1 MTALIEF
8 EDVRFRY
15 GDEGVLRGVSFSLQA
30 GEVLAVLGPSAAGKS
45 TLVRL
50 ALGLSA
56 PTAGTIRTMGRIASQ
71 DGRVLMAPE
80 ERGLGVV
87 FQDLALWPH
96 LTVEGNLAFV
106 LSAQRV
112 PREERRE
119 RIHGALSRVRLLEK
133 ARRYPG
139 ELSGGERQRVAIVR
153 ALVTSPRAVLLD
165 EPLSNLDVAL
175 KQELLQLFR
184 ELLLERKTAALY
196 VTHDPREAAR
206 LADRL
211 IVLEN
216 GCAVQQGTLMDLRLH
231 PATRFVERVLE
242 DLGNIADVSQKDC

>member
-8 EDVRFRY
+8 QDVRFHY
-15 GDEGVLRGVSFSLQA
+15 GDEEVLRDVSLALQPD
-30 GEVLAVLGPSAAGKS
+30 EVLAVLGPSGAGKS
-45 TLVRL
+45 SIVRV

-56 PTAGTIRTMGRIASQ
+56 PTTGTIRIMGEIASQ
-71 DGRVLMAPE
+71 DGRVLIAPE

-112 PREERRE
+112 PREERGE
-119 RIHGALSRVRLLEK
+119 RIHAALSRVGLLK
-133 ARRYPG
+133 KVRRYPG

-165 EPLSNLDVAL
+165 EPLSNLDIAL

-184 ELLLERKTAALY
+184 ELLLERKTAAFY
-196 VTHDPREAAR
+196 VTHDPREAAWLASR
-206 LADRL
+206 LV
-211 IVLEN
+211 VLEE
-216 GCAVQQGTLMDLRLH
+216 GRVVQQGTLSDLRSR
-231 PATRFVERVLE
+231 PVTRFVERVIE
-242 DLGNIADVSQKDC
+242 DLGTVEGSI

>member
-8 EDVRFRY
+8 QDVRFRY
-15 GDEGVLRGVSFSLQA
+15 GDEEVIRGVSLALQA
-30 GEVLAVLGPSAAGKS
+30 GEVLAVLGPSGAGKS
-45 TLVRL
+45 SIVRL

-56 PTAGTIRTMGRIASQ
+56 PTAGIIRIMGQIASR

-80 ERGLGVV
+80 ARGLGVV

-96 LTVEGNLAFV
+96 LTVEANLTFA
-106 LSAQRV
+106 LNAQRV
-112 PREERRE
+112 PGEERRA
-119 RIHGALSRVRLLEK
+119 RIEAALSRVGLLEK

-153 ALVTSPRAVLLD
+153 ALVTLPRAVLLD
-165 EPLSNLDVAL
+165 EPLSNLDIAL

-206 LADRL
+206 LAEQVA
-211 IVLEN
+211 VLEE
-216 GCAVQQGTLMDLRLH
+216 GRIVQQGTFSDLRSR
-231 PATRFVERVLE
+231 PGTRFVERLAA
-242 DLGNIADVSQKDC
+242 DLGSVGDSA